1 MTYQQWIDK
10 VGYEKAEKVLDHPE
24 STLRMWYSFQ
34 RFPRPGAMV
43 NILDRTANAID
54 LEKWVRSFAASQAAR
69 KTVKGAVEC

>member
-10 VGYEKAEKVLDHPE
+10 VGYEKAEQVLGHPE

-34 RFPRPGAMV
+34 RFPRPVAVV

-54 LEKWVRSFAASQAAR
+54 LENWVRSFAANKATK
-69 KTVKGAVEC
+69 KTVKGAVKC